1 MSHKNKREKV
11 TTLVLEE
18 SHNLPENVVDKLSM
32 LAEKVIIV
40 KGWKETYD
48 VVKNRCGSL
57 MKDGHIDFIG
67 EEFYN
72 TYG

>member
-18 SHNLPENVVDKLSM
+18 SHNLPENVVDMLSM

-67 EEFYN
+67 EEFHN

>member
-1 MSHKNKREKV
+1 MF
-11 TTLVLEE
+11 
-18 SHNLPENVVDKLSM
+18 
-32 LAEKVIIV
+32 AEKVIIV

>member
-1 MSHKNKREKV
+1 MNNKNKREKV

-57 MKDGHIDFIG
+57 MKGGHIDFIG

>member
-1 MSHKNKREKV
+1 MTNKNKREKV
-11 TTLVLEE
+11 TTLVVEE
-18 SHNLPENVVDKLSM
+18 SHNLPKDVFSKLSM
-32 LAEKVIIV
+32 FAEKVIIV

-48 VVKNRCGSL
+48 VVKNRYGSL
-57 MKDGHIDFIG
+57 IEDGHIDFIG

>member
-1 MSHKNKREKV
+1 MNNKNKREKV